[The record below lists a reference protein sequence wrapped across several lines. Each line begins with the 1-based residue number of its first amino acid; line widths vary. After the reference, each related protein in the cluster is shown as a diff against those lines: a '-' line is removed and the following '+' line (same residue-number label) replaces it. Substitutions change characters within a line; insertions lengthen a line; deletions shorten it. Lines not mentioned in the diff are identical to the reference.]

1 MKEDDPRTIA
11 MIEEIRR
18 ELRGDVQK
26 FKRSLCSRLQSLQDS
41 MDKGGF
47 ATIRD
52 EEAWNRRLEDLKLPA
67 DQELLIYELMTLP
80 KEAILLLLERY
91 RELLRQEH

>member
-1 MKEDDPRTIA
+1 MTEDDPRTIA

-41 MDKGGF
+41 MDKGF

-52 EEAWNRRLEDLKLPA
+52 EEAWNRRLENLKLPA